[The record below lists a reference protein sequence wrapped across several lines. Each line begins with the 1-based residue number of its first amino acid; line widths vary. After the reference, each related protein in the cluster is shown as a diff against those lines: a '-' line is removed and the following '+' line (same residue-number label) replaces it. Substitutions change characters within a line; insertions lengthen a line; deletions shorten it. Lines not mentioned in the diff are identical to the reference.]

1 MPNQFIWLGTCFLI
15 LLEIRQTLT
24 LLMVKS
30 LKYTLTLF
38 YFSRKYVTNSM
49 IGVYQ
54 CYKLPLYFEILI
66 AHKVVSLL
74 KGVFFIKYYMTLVSA
89 FATLV
94 AYLIPILS
102 FNKVFNGNLY
112 FYSGFFIIIIL
123 IMINII
129 SAINGDRIVNSL
141 LCLLTL
147 VALLIFTFPI
157 WKVLIF

>member
-1 MPNQFIWLGTCFLI
+1 MAGHLFSYPSWNSSNPHPINGEKFEIYLCFL
-15 LLEIRQTLT
+15 L
-24 LLMVKS
+24 
-30 LKYTLTLF
+30 
-38 YFSRKYVTNSM
+38 FSRKYVTNSM

-54 CYKLPLYFEILI
+54 CYKLPLYFEIMI

-74 KGVFFIKYYMTLVSA
+74 KGVFFIKYYMTLISA